1 MKKSLRT
8 FASPLS
14 GRVSLIT
21 RIGKKKSN
29 QDKKLI
35 NQLKDI
41 IISYKFD
48 LEVFRV
54 EIEKFKK
61 YYDVDC
67 YDLTY
72 LKNKDIY
79 T

>member
-1 MKKSLRT
+1 LKKSLRT

-54 EIEKFKK
+54 EIEKFQKNIRKK
-61 YYDVDC
+61 SPT
-67 YDLTY
+67 LAF
-72 LKNKDIY
+72 
-79 T
+79 

>member
-1 MKKSLRT
+1 MTFTSL
-8 FASPLS
+8 FSE
-14 GRVSLIT
+14 RVSLIT
-21 RIGKKKSN
+21 GIGKKKSN

-54 EIEKFKK
+54 EIEKFQKK
-61 YYDVDC
+61 H
-67 YDLTY
+67 
-72 LKNKDIY
+72 
-79 T
+79 